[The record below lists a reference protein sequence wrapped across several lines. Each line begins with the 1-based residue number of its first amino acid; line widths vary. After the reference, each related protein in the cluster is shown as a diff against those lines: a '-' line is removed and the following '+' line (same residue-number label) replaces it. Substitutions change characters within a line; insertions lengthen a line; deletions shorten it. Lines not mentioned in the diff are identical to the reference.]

1 MWLLSLC
8 ACASDLGRT
17 LERIERQ
24 VASVPDSAYTALC
37 AIDKSRLSDKG
48 DKALYNL
55 LMSEAMYRR
64 GELVCDDSLIR
75 YPSRYFHRN
84 GDEARLWRSL
94 FIKAIVAYNMKD
106 YPHSMVLSRE
116 AEALALSLGSTEY
129 LAKIYEHISNIYEV
143 GLNSAEELK
152 YSTRAAALYKEA
164 GMESE
169 HLLVL
174 VDKARSLAGMGLW
187 QKSIQLLDSVAAL
200 ASLEDTMLIYSLN
213 KARIKPEIALGKA
226 EDAVE
231 SYEIADKIGRE
242 AGLDF
247 NIPSAFEISLIR
259 GEVDEAAL
267 WLDSIVAVSA
277 DVDADLEAQY
287 AMYRYYK
294 YFGDY
299 QKALEHHERLL
310 SLEEEGLR
318 KIRSESVVKAES
330 RFYWLNAK
338 RARQKEKAS
347 YVWIVSIS
355 IMALVIISTVLFY
368 YRLKVRT
375 KNEEMESKMG
385 QIRELSDEIRAKDN
399 SLFAL
404 NKEVGSKD
412 SQLAELSGAIKN
424 SNEHLQELRDSMVQ
438 MSRGR
443 FDVINNLCEEYFS
456 RRNAPEKTR
465 LSLYGK
471 VEEQIM
477 NMRSE
482 RALCEL
488 EQSLNMV
495 YDGIMDKL
503 RVSFPHMK
511 EADRLFLMLTF
522 AGFSSKTISVLCD
535 INLGNYYNK
544 RSRLRAK
551 IEESD
556 SPYRDLLLSAI

>member
-247 NIPSAFEISLIR
+247 NIPSL
-259 GEVDEAAL
+259 
-267 WLDSIVAVSA
+267 
-277 DVDADLEAQY
+277 
-287 AMYRYYK
+287 
-294 YFGDY
+294 
-299 QKALEHHERLL
+299 
-310 SLEEEGLR
+310 
-318 KIRSESVVKAES
+318 
-330 RFYWLNAK
+330 
-338 RARQKEKAS
+338 
-347 YVWIVSIS
+347 
-355 IMALVIISTVLFY
+355 
-368 YRLKVRT
+368 
-375 KNEEMESKMG
+375 
-385 QIRELSDEIRAKDN
+385 
-399 SLFAL
+399 
-404 NKEVGSKD
+404 
-412 SQLAELSGAIKN
+412 
-424 SNEHLQELRDSMVQ
+424 
-438 MSRGR
+438 
-443 FDVINNLCEEYFS
+443 
-456 RRNAPEKTR
+456 
-465 LSLYGK
+465 
-471 VEEQIM
+471 
-477 NMRSE
+477 
-482 RALCEL
+482 
-488 EQSLNMV
+488 
-495 YDGIMDKL
+495 
-503 RVSFPHMK
+503 
-511 EADRLFLMLTF
+511 
-522 AGFSSKTISVLCD
+522 
-535 INLGNYYNK
+535 
-544 RSRLRAK
+544 
-551 IEESD
+551 
-556 SPYRDLLLSAI
+556 